1 MRRRA
6 PAALLLAWLSA
17 ACGGGGSGGADPATF
32 AGPAAPGSTPS
43 TDPANPAASPTGGGA
58 GSGSGDIA
66 AGNEAPGS
74 MIPLGE
80 PSMPGSTPPA
90 GAPLEDPLPRS
101 TPEAEGLSSAG
112 VLALVSALASG
123 QAGEIHSLMLLRHG
137 KVVAEGWWAP
147 YAPEDLHVLYS
158 VTKSFN
164 ATAVGFAVAEGLL
177 GIDDLLVPHFADMAP
192 ATVDPELSAM
202 TIRHLLTMSTGHT
215 TDSIDAMR
223 QRSDGQWTRSFL
235 EGDVPNPPGT
245 NFLYNSGA
253 AYMLGSLVQRVT
265 GSTVEEY
272 LRPRLFEPLGI
283 THELWGQSQERVN
296 LADGGLSV
304 RTEDLAKFGQLYLAG
319 GVWKG
324 EQLLPEGWASAAT
337 AMQVSTGN
345 NDNNWGYGYG
355 FQFWRSQVG
364 YRADGSL
371 GQFAF
376 VLPDEDMVLAI
387 TSGTNDTNGV
397 MNIVWQNLPAI
408 MGDGSTVEDPAGL
421 GALRERLAGLAL
433 AMPAGQASSPL
444 AADVSGRR
452 YVVTGTSSL
461 GMTALALDFSGAS
474 PVLTIEDGDGVHAL
488 TVGSGQW
495 ARQRTGYRKHINELF
510 DTPEQGVAVSG
521 AWSAENT
528 FVARLV
534 FNETPYSMTTTFG
547 FEGEQ
552 VRVSSTYNVRWGTP
566 SEPEI
571 TATRE

>member
-6 PAALLLAWLSA
+6 SAALLLSWFSA
-17 ACGGGGSGGADPATF
+17 ACGSGDSEPVDPGTFVAPGAP
-32 AGPAAPGSTPS
+32 APGSS
-43 TDPANPAASPTGGGA
+43 TDPATPPTPGAPATGENSSPSSGGEGP
-58 GSGSGDIA
+58 SS
-66 AGNEAPGS
+66 EL
-74 MIPLGE
+74 PLGD
-80 PSMPGSTPPA
+80 PSLPASTPGVGVPTA
-90 GAPLEDPLPRS
+90 AALPRS

-112 VLALVSALASG
+112 LLALVSALESG

-147 YAPEDLHVLYS
+147 YAPEDMHVLYS

-164 ATAVGFAVAEGLL
+164 STAVGFAAAEGLL
-177 GIDDLLVPHFADMAP
+177 SVDDLLVPHFADLAP
-192 ATVDPELSAM
+192 AQVDPEVAQM

-223 QRSDGQWTRSFL
+223 QRTDGQWTRSFL
-235 EGDVPNPPGT
+235 EGDVPNAPGT

-265 GSTVEEY
+265 GMTVEQY
-272 LRPRLFEPLGI
+272 LGPRLFEPLGI
-283 THELWGQSQERVN
+283 TQEIWGQSQEGVN
-296 LADGGLSV
+296 LTDGGLSV
-304 RTEDLAKFGQLYLAG
+304 RTEDLAKFGQLYLQG
-319 GVWKG
+319 GVWNG
-324 EQLLPEGWASAAT
+324 QQLLPAGWAEDAT
-337 AMQVSTGN
+337 SMQVSTGN

-355 FQFWRSQVG
+355 YQFWRSQVG

-376 VLPDEDMVLAI
+376 VLPEQDIVLAI

-408 MGDGSTVEDPAGL
+408 MGDGSTNEDPAGL
-421 GALRERLAGLAL
+421 AALRERLAGLGVAL
-433 AMPAGQASSPL
+433 PAGQPSSSL

-452 YVVTGTSSL
+452 YVVAGTNGL
-461 GMTALALDFSGAS
+461 GMTALTLDVTGAS
-474 PVLTIEDGDGVHAL
+474 PVLTIEDADGAHAL

-495 ARQRTGYRKHINELF
+495 ARQRTGYRKRINELF
-510 DTPEQGVAVSG
+510 DTPEQGVAVTG

-528 FVARLV
+528 FVTRIV
-534 FNETPYSMTTTFG
+534 FNETPYTMTTTLA

-552 VRVSSTYNVRWGTP
+552 VRVNSTYNVRWGTP

-571 TATRE
+571 TATRQ